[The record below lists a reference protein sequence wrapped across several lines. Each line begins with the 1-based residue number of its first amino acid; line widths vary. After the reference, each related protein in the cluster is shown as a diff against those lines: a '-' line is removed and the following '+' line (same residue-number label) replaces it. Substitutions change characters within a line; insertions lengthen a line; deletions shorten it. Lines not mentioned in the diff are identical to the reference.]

1 MLDEFIADK
10 RATASAYAEYFKMD
24 ERIARKDVD
33 AARAKEVIIKYDRQD
48 RNAPYHINM
57 RYLDGG

>member
-1 MLDEFIADK
+1 ME
-10 RATASAYAEYFKMD
+10 